1 MDDDIRAV
9 GGLLGYA
16 SAGDPDAP
24 TVVLLHGVG
33 TPSWMWRRLI
43 DDLAGE
49 LHVVSVDLPGHGRAR
64 ERNLATPDIRRVP
77 EYVRVRNGSV
87 EVEVRILLAPVE
99 PRQLGLSLEDPACL

>member
-33 TPSWMWRRLI
+33 TTSWMWRRGSMTS
-43 DDLAGE
+43 LA
-49 LHVVSVDLPGHGRAR
+49 SF
-64 ERNLATPDIRRVP
+64 T
-77 EYVRVRNGSV
+77 S
-87 EVEVRILLAPVE
+87 
-99 PRQLGLSLEDPACL
+99 